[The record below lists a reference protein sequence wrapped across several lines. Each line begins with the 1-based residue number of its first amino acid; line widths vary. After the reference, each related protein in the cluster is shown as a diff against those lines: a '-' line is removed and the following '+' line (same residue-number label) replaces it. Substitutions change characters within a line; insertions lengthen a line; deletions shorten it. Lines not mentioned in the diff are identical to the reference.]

1 MLKGFM
7 PSQRVCVCNKKNK
20 LSQFARKWGG
30 LDFGLVIFPSELQ
43 FRIRWVLYT
52 STNIASTNKTAL
64 TNIFPYIIF
73 FILNHKKG
81 KFYLFT
87 QGFWKEQYL
96 VQLFCTYESIIFLI
110 KVVLIDFI
118 DTVFLLIYLYI
129 IKLQNCLYHDFAQ
142 QLQFNL

>member
-7 PSQRVCVCNKKNK
+7 PSQSVCVCNKKNK

-43 FRIRWVLYT
+43 FRIRWILHT

-64 TNIFPYIIF
+64 SNIFPYFIYL
-73 FILNHKKG
+73 ILNHKKW

-87 QGFWKEQYL
+87 QGSWKEQYL
-96 VQLFCTYESIIFLI
+96 IQVFCTYLSIILLI
-110 KVVLIDFI
+110 KVVLIVFI
-118 DTVFLLIYLYI
+118 DIFFI
-129 IKLQNCLYHDFAQ
+129 
-142 QLQFNL
+142 NLVVHNQTTTLFISWFFPTITI